1 MAKVQRLELDFVR
14 RPPAAPAAGPLLLA
28 LAAAFTANLMLSW
41 SETRAA
47 VREKETRI
55 AALMRVSGA
64 GRAETPAGRGERGP
78 GAGARSGAGRT
89 PGTSVQPSADELAAA
104 AETVRRIS
112 LSWDGL
118 FAALEAASSDR
129 IALLG
134 VEPDPKT
141 QTVLITGEG
150 KDYAAAL
157 AYVVELRRAG
167 PLARVHLVHHETKR
181 DDPLKAVAFSVAA
194 SWSEKPK

>member
-1 MAKVQRLELDFVR
+1 MARLATNMQRLELDFVR

-28 LAAAFTANLMLSW
+28 LAAAFTANLMLNW

-55 AALMRVSGA
+55 AALMRISGVE
-64 GRAETPAGRGERGP
+64 RAPGVPARV
-78 GAGARSGAGRT
+78 GAGAGRT

-118 FAALEAASSDR
+118 FAALEAASSDK

-134 VEPDPKT
+134 VEPDPKSR
-141 QTVLITGEG
+141 TVLITGEG

-167 PLARVHLVHHETKR
+167 ALARVHLVHHETKR
-181 DDPLKAVAFSVAA
+181 DDPQKAVAFSIAA
-194 SWSEKPK
+194 SWSDKPK

>member
-55 AALMRVSGA
+55 AALMRVAGERAPGVPARGGKERTMGPSAGA
-64 GRAETPAGRGERGP
+64 GRA
-78 GAGARSGAGRT
+78 
-89 PGTSVQPSADELAAA
+89 PGTLAQPSADELAAA
-104 AETVRRIS
+104 AETVRRLS

-118 FAALEAASSDR
+118 FAALEAAASDK

-134 VEPDPKT
+134 VEPDPKS

-181 DDPLKAVAFSVAA
+181 DDPQKPVAFSVAA
-194 SWSEKPK
+194 SWSDKRK

>member
-1 MAKVQRLELDFVR
+1 
-14 RPPAAPAAGPLLLA
+14 
-28 LAAAFTANLMLSW
+28 
-41 SETRAA
+41 
-47 VREKETRI
+47 
-55 AALMRVSGA
+55 
-64 GRAETPAGRGERGP
+64 
-78 GAGARSGAGRT
+78 
-89 PGTSVQPSADELAAA
+89 
-104 AETVRRIS
+104 VRRIS

-194 SWSEKPK
+194 SWSEKRK

>member
-55 AALMRVSGA
+55 AALMRVAGERAPGVPARAAA
-64 GRAETPAGRGERGP
+64 GRA
-78 GAGARSGAGRT
+78 
-89 PGTSVQPSADELAAA
+89 PGTLAQPPSADELAAA
-104 AETVRRIS
+104 AETVRRLS

-118 FAALEAASSDR
+118 FAALEAAASDK

-134 VEPDPKT
+134 VEPDPKS

-181 DDPLKAVAFSVAA
+181 DDPQKPVAFSVAA
-194 SWSEKPK
+194 SWSDKRK

>member
-1 MAKVQRLELDFVR
+1 MAKIPRLELDFVR

-28 LAAAFTANLMLSW
+28 LAAAFTANLMLNW

-47 VREKETRI
+47 VREKETRV
-55 AALMRVSGA
+55 AALMRIAGVERAPGASARGERAAA
-64 GRAETPAGRGERGP
+64 GRA
-78 GAGARSGAGRT
+78 
-89 PGTSVQPSADELAAA
+89 PGTPLQPPSADELASA

-134 VEPDPKT
+134 VEPDPKSR
-141 QTVLITGEG
+141 TVLITGEG

-167 PLARVHLVHHETKR
+167 ALARVHLVHHETKR
-181 DDPLKAVAFSVAA
+181 DDPQKPIAFSVAA
-194 SWSEKPK
+194 SWGDKRK

>member
-28 LAAAFTANLMLSW
+28 LAAAFTANLMLNW
-41 SETRAA
+41 GETRSA

-55 AALMRVSGA
+55 AALTRIGMERTTGPSAGGA
-64 GRAETPAGRGERGP
+64 ARAAGARKTPAG
-78 GAGARSGAGRT
+78 T
-89 PGTSVQPSADELAAA
+89 PVQPASPEELAAA

-112 LSWDGL
+112 MSWDGL
-118 FAALEAASSDR
+118 FAALEAAASDKV
-129 IALLG
+129 ALLG

-167 PLARVHLVHHETKR
+167 ALARVHLVHHEQKR
-181 DDPLKAVAFSVAA
+181 DDPLKPVAFSVAA
-194 SWSEKPK
+194 SWSDKPR

>member
-1 MAKVQRLELDFVR
+1 MQRLELDFVR

-28 LAAAFTANLMLSW
+28 LAAAFTANLMLNW
-41 SETRAA
+41 GETRAA

-55 AALMRVSGA
+55 AALMRVSVERTLGPSVAGVERAPGAFARAAA
-64 GRAETPAGRGERGP
+64 GRV
-78 GAGARSGAGRT
+78 
-89 PGTSVQPSADELAAA
+89 PGTLAQPPSAEELAAA

-118 FAALEAASSDR
+118 FAALEAASNDK

-134 VEPDPKT
+134 VEPDPKS

-157 AYVVELRRAG
+157 AYVVDLRRAG

-181 DDPLKAVAFSVAA
+181 DDPQKAIAFSVAA
-194 SWSEKPK
+194 SWGDKRK

>member
-1 MAKVQRLELDFVR
+1 MAKPVRLELDFLR

-28 LAAAFTANLMLSW
+28 LAAAFTANLMLNW

-55 AALMRVSGA
+55 AALMRVAGERTPGA
-64 GRAETPAGRGERGP
+64 SSPRGRAMGSPVA
-78 GAGARSGAGRT
+78 AGRT
-89 PGTSVQPSADELAAA
+89 PGMSVQPPSADELAAA

-112 LSWDGL
+112 LSWHGL
-118 FAALEAASSDR
+118 FAALESASSDQ

-134 VEPDPKT
+134 VEPDPKSR
-141 QTVLITGEG
+141 TVLITGEG

-181 DDPLKAVAFSVAA
+181 DDPHKPVAFSVAA
-194 SWSEKPK
+194 SWSDKRK